1 MSKTARGN
9 PRVTPS
15 RGTLACDPRVAFII
29 SSHALKF
36 TVDLIWFSLVNQVV
50 NGQPLTS
57 RPIHEPV
64 SSFDSNGRYVGLEN
78 LVQMLQNTPD
88 TPEPESPYEIYES
101 TVSLSSEQRS
111 PVVQQIAEDPQAI
124 FNQVMM
130 WTV

>member
-1 MSKTARGN
+1 
-9 PRVTPS
+9 
-15 RGTLACDPRVAFII
+15 
-29 SSHALKF
+29 
-36 TVDLIWFSLVNQVV
+36 
-50 NGQPLTS
+50 
-57 RPIHEPV
+57 
-64 SSFDSNGRYVGLEN
+64 
-78 LVQMLQNTPD
+78 MLQNTPD